1 MGLLRKISKLKKGS
15 GSTAGVL
22 VAAGEN
28 GTGRPKMF
36 ALKKIITRIFNKNG
50 FKEALETGAHC
61 LQELGRNLN
70 RVNAETE
77 EEFLIIGGH
86 LQDFSERAQE
96 ISEASAA
103 TAGIIGGPELNNT
116 IADLNYIFQQAQLMA
131 GECEKG
137 TDVLSDIIQI
147 LDTIQSS
154 IVGFMKIVKT
164 LAVLGTFVRV
174 ESARL
179 GSRGTEFSTL
189 ATEILQLGAD
199 VEEKYTNIL
208 NESQSLSSS
217 LKNSLK
223 NIVNIKSIQKDQLQV
238 VIDRTMQ
245 SLNYLTEKYNL
256 SLDTANKLSDNYQKI
271 SHKISDI
278 VMSLQFHDITRQQ
291 IEHVEK
297 ALIDVLPLIQEK
309 SHKNGDPG
317 NNIILAD
324 HICKIQKAQ
333 LTMARDKLIQA
344 VSSIIGNLESL
355 ARDIITISQQVQ
367 ELVGDASREG
377 DSFFPELEES
387 LGAVA
392 SGLNL
397 YGTARKDL
405 WELMQAIAP
414 AIDDMGKFLL
424 DIERIEIAIERIA
437 LNACIKAAH
446 LGLEGSA
453 LGVLAEAT
461 QNLAGGTREQT
472 LAVAASLK
480 SINAAAQ
487 QLSAGQGA
495 GEGTPEVDVASLVTD
510 LGAVLQT
517 LGNINES
524 AISGL
529 TQVDQKGKSL
539 SADLARAG
547 GEVKVHEYAGG
558 VLDQVITG
566 IRETEGRFQP
576 YLPDNLESLGLAEA
590 ELEDLKAQYTMVD
603 ERQAHDQTLITGSAS
618 LLEEKVELD
627 QDEGQAT
634 ADDLGDNVEL
644 F

>member
-1 MGLLRKISKLKKGS
+1 MGLLRKISKLKKES
-15 GSTAGVL
+15 GSTAAVTA
-22 VAAGEN
+22 AAGEN

-116 IADLNYIFQQAQLMA
+116 IADLNHIFQQAQLMA

-199 VEEKYTNIL
+199 IEEKYTNIL

-297 ALIDVLPLIQEK
+297 ALLDVLPLIQEK

-317 NNIILAD
+317 NNVILAD

>member
-1 MGLLRKISKLKKGS
+1 
-15 GSTAGVL
+15 
-22 VAAGEN
+22 
-28 GTGRPKMF
+28 MF

-103 TAGIIGGPELNNT
+103 TAGIIGGPELNKA
-116 IADLNYIFQQAQLMA
+116 IANLNHIFQQTQLMA

-245 SLNYLTEKYNL
+245 SLNSLTEKYNL